1 MFNHSDFNLTVTKI
15 ISANRTVSAP
25 VSVTTVRHN
34 RERWALSLKA
44 NGKTIYNIDGKEI
57 MSDSTHPILLP
68 KSSNYAW
75 KCIEPGECLIIEFE
89 AIGNGIG
96 ITSFE
101 IKDNSILIRNFA
113 KIKKCLTQKK
123 SYYELECCA
132 CLYEILLYLA
142 KSREREYVHP
152 QKYILLQPALKYIH
166 ENYFDSNITND
177 ILADYCG
184 MSTVYF
190 RKTFYAMHGISPI
203 KYLHNFRIEK
213 AQEILLSDYE
223 SIEQVALSVG
233 YNSIYHFSKMFKT
246 YMGISPSEYA
256 KSTQH

>member
-44 NGKTIYNIDGKEI
+44 NGKTIYNINGKELL
-57 MSDSTHPILLP
+57 SDSTHPILLP
-68 KSSNYAW
+68 KGSNYSW

-89 AIGNGIG
+89 AIGNEID

-101 IKDNSILIRNFA
+101 IKDNSILIRNFT

-123 SYYELECCA
+123 AYHELECCA
-132 CLYEILLYLA
+132 YLYEILLYLA
-142 KSREREYVHP
+142 KSREREYMHP
-152 QKYILLQPALKYIH
+152 QKYILLQPAIKYIH

-177 ILADYCG
+177 MLADFCG

-190 RKTFYAMHGISPI
+190 RKTFHAMHGISPI

-213 AQEILLSDYE
+213 AQEILQSDYE
-223 SIEQVALSVG
+223 SIEQVALSTG

-246 YMGISPSEYA
+246 HTGISPSEYA